1 MSSTSPALNEERA
14 LACYLSVVV
23 AIGKC
28 IGEVCPSVGAAYRD
42 RLLKLP
48 RRLGFDATPQTLD
61 QSRDAVETDLAEFT
75 RTASAWFKAGSSHAQ
90 QLLPHITTVAETIG
104 AAAELHIEFLQ
115 DLAEHMTASAELDD
129 EAQIRSALKNYA
141 AGLSAYARR
150 SRAEKVSSLAD
161 LDHRRAELEKWLAEE
176 TTSRLVDT
184 ATGLPNRKA
193 AEYRIETQIDKQKP
207 FCAVL
212 VAWTGT
218 GSILQRLGPEGADQ
232 LIKELG
238 ERLAAS
244 IRPYDI
250 VFRFA
255 RDQILTVFEA
265 SAEEV
270 APRCHQIAGWLRGE
284 PYTVEIAGKRTK
296 VEAQTSVTVFEYTA
310 GETVAQFA
318 SRIESNTRHELAV
331 R

>member
-1 MSSTSPALNEERA
+1 MSSPSSESNQQTA

-28 IGEVCPSVGAAYRD
+28 IGEVCPSIGAAYRD

-48 RRLGFDATPQTLD
+48 RRLGFNATPQALD
-61 QSRDAVETDLAEFT
+61 QSREAVETDLAEFT
-75 RTASAWFKAGSSHAQ
+75 RTASAWNKAGSSHAQ
-90 QLLPHITTVAETIG
+90 HLLPHLTAVAENLG
-104 AAAELHIEFLQ
+104 SASELHIEFLQ
-115 DLAEHMTASAELDD
+115 DMADHMAASAELDG
-129 EAQIRSALKNYA
+129 EAQIRSALKHYA
-141 AGLSAYARR
+141 AGLSSYARK
-150 SRAEKVSSLAD
+150 SRAEKLSSLAD
-161 LDHRRAELEKWLAEE
+161 LEHRREKLEQWLAEE
-176 TTSRLVDT
+176 TTSRLVD
-184 ATGLPNRKA
+184 APTGLPNRRA
-193 AEYRIETQIDKQKP
+193 AEYRIETQIEKQKP

-212 VAWTGT
+212 IAWTGT
-218 GSILQRLGPEGADQ
+218 GSILQRLGPSGADQ
-232 LIKELG
+232 MIKELG

-265 SAEEV
+265 TAEEV
-270 APRCHQIAGWLRGE
+270 APRCQQIEGWLRGE
-284 PYTVEIAGKRTK
+284 PYSVEIAGKRTK
-296 VEAQTSVTVFEYTA
+296 IEAQTSITVFEFTA

-318 SRIESNTRHELAV
+318 SRIESNTRHELAL